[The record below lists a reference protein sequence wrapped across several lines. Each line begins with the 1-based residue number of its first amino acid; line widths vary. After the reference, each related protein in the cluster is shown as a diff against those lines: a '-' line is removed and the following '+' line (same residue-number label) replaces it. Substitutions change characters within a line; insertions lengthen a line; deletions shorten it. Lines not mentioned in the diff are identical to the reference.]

1 VDTTTR
7 TRLSAP
13 TATAGVATATAR
25 PLECWNGASFAGPD
39 STLTLDHTLVA
50 ARNVVRS
57 TADLPLQGAG
67 IYTPGFPVTRTA
79 SRIIQNIPDQCLG
92 C

>member
-7 TRLSAP
+7 TRLSTP
-13 TATAGVATATAR
+13 TAITGVTTAAPR

-50 ARNVVRS
+50 RNVLRS

-79 SRIIQNIPDQCLG
+79 SGIIPNLPDQCLG